1 MKTAL
6 PSLFFRIIIDYSS
19 SFALRK
25 WILLLLPYLIASS
38 CKKEQELDSHDSN
51 QEIRIDSITPS
62 LAGMAEDMFIYG
74 KNFSTNKQDI
84 RVTINGKEASV
95 IGSRMDMIFVVVPK
109 RPDIM
114 GNVIVSIG
122 NKSSNGFPFTY
133 KTSEVVQTFAGTG
146 VSGEI
151 GRASCRE
158 RV

>member
-84 RVTINGKEASV
+84 R
-95 IGSRMDMIFVVVPK
+95 
-109 RPDIM
+109 
-114 GNVIVSIG
+114 
-122 NKSSNGFPFTY
+122 
-133 KTSEVVQTFAGTG
+133 
-146 VSGEI
+146 EI